1 MKRREFV
8 KTTGAAVATGLVVA
22 GCGNDVQP
30 APILPEAI
38 TATAGGQ
45 LIVNLKVMQNEQL
58 VDHYPDLAPV
68 GGAIT
73 IPIQPPPGVTS
84 GLPDAI
90 LVVHLSDVQTDPLR
104 YVAMNS
110 ACPHAACPLGFSPKD
125 FMVECP
131 CHGSRFTVGSA
142 GSAGCPSIEISN
154 PPAPG
159 PPTAYAINITVDPI
173 SGDDSVL
180 TINLSAGAEFSFADH
195 PDLMNTGGV
204 ASSACPP
211 VIVVRQ
217 DANTAIALSAI
228 CTHQSCAVGAM
239 NGQIICPCHGSEF
252 GLDGSV
258 LKGPATRPLA
268 MLPATITPT
277 SIKVG

>member
-8 KTTGAAVATGLVVA
+8 KTTGAAVAAGLVVA

-30 APILPEAI
+30 APILPEAL
-38 TATAGGQ
+38 TATAAGQ
-45 LIVNLKVMQNEQL
+45 LLVNLKVTQNGQL
-58 VDHYPDLAPV
+58 VDHYPDLVPV

-73 IPIQPPPGVTS
+73 IPIQPPAGVTS
-84 GLPDAI
+84 GLPKAI
-90 LVVHLSDVQTDPLR
+90 LLVHLSDVKTDPLR

-110 ACPHAACPLGFSPKD
+110 ECPHAACPLGFSVKD

-131 CHGSRFTVGSA
+131 CHGSQFTVGSA
-142 GSAGCPSIEISN
+142 GSAGCPSIEISH

-159 PPTAYAINITVDPI
+159 PPTAYAITI
-173 SGDDSVL
+173 SPDDSLL

-195 PDLMNTGGV
+195 PELQNPGGV

-228 CTHQSCAVGAM
+228 CTHQSCAVGAS
-239 NGQIICPCHGSEF
+239 NGQIVCPCHGSEF
-252 GLDGSV
+252 DLNGNV

-268 MLPATITPT
+268 MLTATITPT